1 MKKGNY
7 NKKTGFGILEIVIG
21 VSIISISLFGLIA
34 VSQFSLRAINES
46 SKNIKAAFLL
56 EEGIE
61 AIRILRDS
69 SWQTDIASLTS
80 GTTYYLDFDG
90 TTWNS
95 TTINIYID
103 DLFERNFVINDIYRD
118 ANDDISET
126 GTLDSNTKKVT
137 VSVSW
142 LRSTGTTTKIVST
155 YIANLFNN

>member
-69 SWQTDIASLTS
+69 SWQTDIAPLTS